1 MSASPESELTPLTG
15 LKNGIHCEI
24 NVTSHIARHF
34 SEAVSLCAVRRAA
47 RTDLVLSEKRLSA
60 VVQLRSLHWDIG
72 DVLKPRQF
80 LSRKSLLQPHSAK
93 VWSVLNQ
100 NPLTAY
106 DTRLA
111 IATSKRAFSNFPL
124 LHSLLLQIEKQRLSR
139 TKSNVFLVVLMK
151 ANAAFLAQACRVRPP
166 VEV

>member
-80 LSRKSLLQPHSAK
+80 LSRKSLLQPHSA
-93 VWSVLNQ
+93 VRFPADIFISQ
-100 NPLTAY
+100 YHAP
-106 DTRLA
+106 RLQFLFHFLLPE
-111 IATSKRAFSNFPL
+111 RAPEL
-124 LHSLLLQIEKQRLSR
+124 K
-139 TKSNVFLVVLMK
+139 LVGYHT
-151 ANAAFLAQACRVRPP
+151 FYC
-166 VEV
+166 